1 MAEYYLNVNGNLQK
15 SQTINLTIDA
25 NTAYATVCWVGTVV
39 NSGDC
44 ISDVSETYC
53 ESVYVGLNDSCEVER
68 YVNGTINWNGCV
80 ITYKITQSKNTDCDD
95 CGSNTTSC
103 ELIDAYVS
111 PYYVPSSAT
120 TTTVF
125 YQYWETVKNNC
136 EVVSRKRKF
145 GSKEVTLSPSPSSVA
160 CDSDDRT
167 INVPSITYST
177 ACGSGT
183 ISGLKCYVQKQEN
196 CCDQQAKYFYTLTKN
211 DTPSCNG
218 GTIKFNKIKQ
228 NGNVCYEIN
237 DIFYSPQKVDASG
250 GTVDFFIDYKKTI
263 YEDCKRKIS
272 YGRCQDSVNIG
283 GCVGREC
290 CKERVK
296 TIPYTWEGHTLCDG
310 GNVVNLKI
318 TQKKDVTYT
327 GDCKCDVPPDKG
339 YCVDVHSIKR
349 YYKLGDG
356 TWEEINPLHPHIF
369 PYYGGTMK
377 VSWIY
382 SAITVGDDCYVDI
395 SSGNTW
401 EDFIEIPPYEGDEC
415 DGVDYVTI
423 QYVFKKSPCAFDEAT
438 KAMLPPNICGESCY
452 IEADKEFVY
461 GCNGAEA
468 DFTVKKDESSCTN
481 EFSIEYEQDRRP
493 CSDIC
498 DSCFN
503 KFNIELGSGGTDTV
517 TDTASCNI
525 ALVED
530 TKPSWLNVTV
540 NGRDVSYSAPMNRG
554 SNRSGG
560 VTFKLR
566 NHDCYDTIIVTQPGS
581 NEEVDPSPTDPTI
594 VCNCDTA
601 VFEAYSTPKDL
612 NKKGG
617 EHIAI
622 GSYIFNDCIHNV
634 ATDTSCGYDI
644 THNTQVDCNGGNVVF
659 TSTSTGGTGFITDV
673 TFEDGAIYGTVS
685 ENTTGSDRTC
695 DIKILCDV
703 EGCDSKTTQITV
715 KQKGK

>member
-1 MAEYYLNVNGNLQK
+1 MAAYRLRNENGVLVTA
-15 SQTINLTIDA
+15 QTISFSVDA
-25 NTAYATVCWVGTVV
+25 NTAYAPVCWIGVITDT
-39 NSGDC
+39 SGC
-44 ISDVSETYC
+44 IGDDDQTYC
-53 ESVYVGLNDSCEVER
+53 ESIYIGLNTSCSNEKTISD
-68 YVNGTINWNGCV
+68 TINWNGCT
-80 ITYKITQSKNTDCDD
+80 IKYIITQSKSTDCED

-125 YQYWETVKNNC
+125 YQYWETVKDDC
-136 EVVSRKRKF
+136 KVLSRKRKF

-167 INVPSITYST
+167 VSASYVDY
-177 ACGSGT
+177 CGGR
-183 ISGLKCYVQKQEN
+183 IEGLSCYVQKPDN
-196 CCDQQAKYFYTLTKN
+196 CCDQQAKYFYTIINN
-211 DTPSCNG
+211 DSLGCNG
-218 GTIKFNKIKQ
+218 GITKFNKIKQ

-250 GTVDFFIDYKKTI
+250 GTVDFFIDYKKTT
-263 YEDCKRKIS
+263 YEDCKKKIS

-318 TQKKDVTYT
+318 TQKRDVTYT

-452 IEADKEFVY
+452 IESDKEFVY

-493 CSDIC
+493 CSDTC
-498 DSCFN
+498 ESCFS

-540 NGRDVSYSAPMNRG
+540 NGRNVSYSAPINKG
-554 SNRSGG
+554 SDREGG

-566 NHDCYDTIIVTQPGS
+566 DEECYDTIIIRQPGS

-594 VCNCDTA
+594 VCDCDTA
-601 VFEAYSTPKDL
+601 VFEVYSTPKDL

-622 GSYIFNDCIHNV
+622 GSYIFNDCIHDV
-634 ATDTSCGYDI
+634 TTDTSCNYDI
-644 THNTQVDCNGGNVVF
+644 TYDIQVDYNGGDVVF
-659 TSTSTGGTGFITDV
+659 TSTSTGGTSFISNV
-673 TFEDGAIYGTVS
+673 TFENGAIYATVS

-695 DIKILCDV
+695 DVGIAYDAD
-703 EGCDSKTTQITV
+703 GCGSGTAKITV